1 MRVLLLGGLELVMH
15 NNVGVQ
21 SEGAVEKY
29 LISGVVAAF
38 PPTHCAYCVLAQD
51 VLTSINIVVDRCV
64 HRTKGACPQF
74 RISTI
79 PTPT

>member
-15 NNVGVQ
+15 KNVGVQ
-21 SEGAVEKY
+21 SEGAVVKY

-51 VLTSINIVVDRCV
+51 
-64 HRTKGACPQF
+64 
-74 RISTI
+74 
-79 PTPT
+79 